1 MARLYLLILKII
13 NIIVFAGLML
23 IFFLTIFN
31 FDEVVTTAD
40 NEFVIFAFFGAIR
53 NVFSYLIYFGG
64 LAIGYA
70 CAFITGGLMRNPY
83 LFNFILTFFKKYLL
97 SWFSFDLNHVN
108 QFLDTDLNNLH
119 ELDFNH
125 FLPLLM
131 GEGEILFNDLYLF
144 AFQILFVISVIYAIR
159 AFFKSDPKNHLVALG
174 SIIMMIILPLMV
186 FGLREML
193 NLFNVQFA
201 YLEEIYNNTP
211 LSPSLGEIP
220 LDNFFQFIASPVI
233 GFAIIS
239 YIYLEL
245 AFQINYTDNVT
256 KPSLE
261 RTDRLEA
268 QLSVLA
274 RESHFITANVDKI
287 REEAKKRIEEIE
299 LEQEEGLAIGKFF
312 AKTGKRFSY
321 IKEMIE
327 KRKLEEEEK
336 KLVTAASKTRR
347 LGRYIDRLFQEDSEA
362 RDTLTAS
369 SSAPRSR
376 NLAVSTVVNFV
387 YRVGLLLVISFIIIH
402 PHWFLNTVIQL
413 PDAITESVAMFSPE
427 AIIILLLP
435 IMILF
440 PVISQLISF
449 VKHRNLIVKLKQ
461 EGRIKELLAS
471 VGDYVK
477 REDVKAEE
485 TGQEGTEV
493 VASETT

>member
-1 MARLYLLILKII
+1 MVRKYLLTLKII
-13 NIIVFAGLML
+13 NLAIFVWLLL
-23 IFFLTIFN
+23 IFISSIFN
-31 FDEVVTTAD
+31 FEAVVTTAN
-40 NEFVIFAFFGAIR
+40 NEFVIFAFFRAIR
-53 NVFSYLIYFGG
+53 NVFSYIIYSVG
-64 LAIGYA
+64 LAIGYG

-83 LFNFILTFFKKYLL
+83 LIQFIITFFKKFLL
-97 SWFSFDLNHVN
+97 SWFSFDLNYVN
-108 QFLDTDLNNLH
+108 QFLDTEITELH
-119 ELDFNH
+119 ELDLNH
-125 FLPLLM
+125 IPSLLM
-131 GEGEILFNDLYLF
+131 GEVEILFSDLYLF
-144 AFQILFVISVIYAIR
+144 AFQILFFVSVIYAIR
-159 AFFKSDPKNHLVALG
+159 AFIKSDPKRHLVALG
-174 SIIMMIILPLMV
+174 SIMMMIVLPLIV
-186 FGLREML
+186 FGLKDML
-193 NLFNVQFA
+193 NLFNFQFD
-201 YLEEIYNNTP
+201 YLNQMADP
-211 LSPSLGEIP
+211 LSPSLFEIP

-245 AFQINYTDNVT
+245 AFQINYTDTVT

-268 QLSVLA
+268 QLNVLA
-274 RESHFITANVDKI
+274 RESHYITANVDQI

-299 LEQEEGLAIGKFF
+299 LEQKEGLAIGKFF

-321 IKEMIE
+321 VKEMIE

-369 SSAPRSR
+369 SSAPRAG
-376 NLAVSTVVNFV
+376 NLAVSTVVNFI
-387 YRVGLLLVISFIIIH
+387 YRVGLLLIISFIIIH
-402 PHWFLNTVIQL
+402 PHWFLDTVIQL

-427 AIIILLLP
+427 VIIILLLP
-435 IMILF
+435 IMLIF

-449 VKHRNLIVKLKQ
+449 VKHRNLIVKLQQ

-477 REDVKAEE
+477 KEDVTTEE
-485 TGQEGTEV
+485 KEQEGPEV
-493 VASETT
+493 VATEST

>member
-1 MARLYLLILKII
+1 MSRTFLLILKII
-13 NIIVFAGLML
+13 NIVIFVWLLL
-23 IFFLTIFN
+23 IFLFSIFN
-31 FDEVVTTAD
+31 FDVVVSTAD
-40 NEFVIFAFFGAIR
+40 NQLVILAFFGAIR
-53 NVFSYLIYFGG
+53 NIFSYIIYFGG
-64 LAIGYA
+64 LAIGYV

-83 LFNFILTFFKKYLL
+83 LFQFVLTFFKKYLL
-97 SWFSFDLNHVN
+97 SWFPFDVNYIN
-108 QFLDTDLNNLH
+108 QFLNTPITETY

-144 AFQILFVISVIYAIR
+144 AFQVLFVVSIIYAIR

-174 SIIMMIILPLMV
+174 SIILMIILPLIV
-186 FGLREML
+186 FGLRDML
-193 NLFNVQFA
+193 NLFNFQLD
-201 YLEEIYNNTP
+201 YLNQMADP
-211 LSPSLGEIP
+211 LSPSLFEIP

-233 GFAIIS
+233 GFSIIA

-245 AFQINYTDNVT
+245 AFQINYTDTVT

-268 QLSVLA
+268 QLNVLA

-287 REEAKKRIEEIE
+287 KEEAKKRMEEIE
-299 LEQEEGLAIGKFF
+299 FEKEEGIVIGKFF

-321 IKEMIE
+321 VKEMIE

-347 LGRYIDRLFQEDSEA
+347 LGRYIDRLFQEDHEA

-369 SSAPRSR
+369 SSAPRAG
-376 NLAVSTVVNFV
+376 NLAISTGINFT
-387 YRVGLLLVISFIIIH
+387 YRVGLLLIISFIIIH
-402 PHWFLNTVIQL
+402 PHWFLNTIIHL

-427 AIIILLLP
+427 VIIILLLP
-435 IMILF
+435 IMLIF

-449 VKHRNLIVKLKQ
+449 VKHRNLIVKLQQ

-477 REDVKAEE
+477 TEE
-485 TGQEGTEV
+485 SQLDDKEQESSEV
-493 VASETT
+493 VATETT

>member
-1 MARLYLLILKII
+1 MVRSYLLTLKII
-13 NIIVFAGLML
+13 NIVVYVWLLL
-23 IFFLTIFN
+23 IFLLSIFN
-31 FDEVVTTAD
+31 FDAVVTTAD

-64 LAIGYA
+64 LGIGYV
-70 CAFITGGLMRNPY
+70 CAFINPA
-83 LFNFILTFFKKYLL
+83 LSRFVLTFFKKFLL
-97 SWFSFDLNHVN
+97 SWFPFNEDHVN
-108 QFLDTDLNNLH
+108 QFLGTNPINDLH

-144 AFQILFVISVIYAIR
+144 AFQILFLISVIYAIR

-174 SIIMMIILPLMV
+174 SIMMMIVLPLII
-186 FGLREML
+186 FGLRDML
-193 NLFNVQFA
+193 NLFTIQFD
-201 YLEEIYNNTP
+201 YLNNMADP
-211 LSPSLGEIP
+211 LSPSLFEIP
-220 LDNFFQFIASPVI
+220 LDNLLQFIFSPVI

-245 AFQINYTDNVT
+245 AFQINYTDTVT

-268 QLSVLA
+268 QLNVLA
-274 RESHFITANVDKI
+274 RESYFITANVDKI
-287 REEAKKRIEEIE
+287 KAEAKKRIEEIE
-299 LEQEEGLAIGKFF
+299 LEQKEGLIVGKFF
-312 AKTGKRFSY
+312 AKTGRRFSY
-321 IKEMIE
+321 VKEMIE

-347 LGRYIDRLFQEDSEA
+347 LGRYIDRLFQEDRES

-369 SSAPRSR
+369 SSAPRAT

-387 YRVGLLLVISFIIIH
+387 YRVGLLLIISFIIIH
-402 PHWFLNTVIQL
+402 PLWFLDTIIQL

-427 AIIILLLP
+427 VIIILLLP
-435 IMILF
+435 ITLTF

-449 VKHRNLIVKLKQ
+449 VKHRNLIVKLQQ

-477 REDVKAEE
+477 RGDVKAEE